1 MNLYKNA
8 KFLTNLT
15 LSLTLAA
22 LIPVSTVYAQSSTN
36 DFFITSNAEAEK
48 ANLMTEEEKLAA
60 EAERMETETQAREAA
75 KQAALETLAEIE
87 KAEAE
92 AQAAAEQAAAEQ
104 AMLEAT
110 TTTSSYEPTY
120 YTEAADNGQLT
131 ASKGVVYYNGHRET
145 YYSQNVLPGGGLNI
159 PGRHVAEDGT
169 VRDADNYICVASSDL
184 AKGTV
189 VETSL
194 GTGKV
199 YDSGCASGTIDI
211 YTNW

>member
-22 LIPVSTVYAQSSTN
+22 LIPVSTVYAKSTPAE
-36 DFFITSNAEAEK
+36 TAAATLVASNAETISENLIAELEKIEAEKEAAEK
-48 ANLMTEEEKLAA
+48 A
-60 EAERMETETQAREAA
+60 AREAA
-75 KQAALETLAEIE
+75 EKEAAEREAAE
-87 KAEAE
+87 KAANEA
-92 AQAAAEQAAAEQ
+92 ASAAA
-104 AMLEAT
+104 
-110 TTTSSYEPTY
+110 SYEAPA
-120 YTEAADNGQLT
+120 YTQASSGEQLT

-145 YYSQNVLPGGGLNI
+145 YYSQNVLPGTGLDI

-184 AKGTV
+184 AKGSI

-194 GTGKV
+194 GTAKV
-199 YDSGCASGTIDI
+199 YDSGCASGTVDI

>member
-22 LIPVSTVYAQSSTN
+22 LIPVSTVYAKSAPT
-36 DFFITSNAEAEK
+36 DVAAATLIASNAEAISENMIAELEKIEAEK
-48 ANLMTEEEKLAA
+48 AAA
-60 EAERMETETQAREAA
+60 EKEAAEKAAREAA
-75 KQAALETLAEIE
+75 EKEASE
-87 KAEAE
+87 KAAYEA
-92 AQAAAEQAAAEQ
+92 AVSAAN
-104 AMLEAT
+104 AT
-110 TTTSSYEPTY
+110 ASSYEAPT
-120 YTEAADNGQLT
+120 YTEASSGEQLT

-145 YYSQNVLPGGGLNI
+145 YYSQNVLPGTGLDI

-184 AKGTV
+184 AKGSV

-194 GTGKV
+194 GTAKV
-199 YDSGCASGTIDI
+199 YDSGCASGTVDI

>member
-8 KFLTNLT
+8 KLLTNLT

-22 LIPVSTVYAQSSTN
+22 LIPVSTVYAKSNVSETSAATLIASN
-36 DFFITSNAEAEK
+36 TEVITQDLIAETEKMEAEK
-48 ANLMTEEEKLAA
+48 AAA
-60 EAERMETETQAREAA
+60 EKAAREAA
-75 KQAALETLAEIE
+75 EKEAAEKAALETAVSS
-87 KAEAE
+87 AS
-92 AQAAAEQAAAEQ
+92 AAA
-104 AMLEAT
+104 
-110 TTTSSYEPTY
+110 SSYEAPA
-120 YTEAADNGQLT
+120 YTEASSGEQLT

-145 YYSQNVLPGGGLNI
+145 YYSQNVLPGTGLDI

-184 AKGTV
+184 AKGSV

-194 GTGKV
+194 GTAKV